1 MFNPRHFDFNVTGT
15 QTVPTTTAM
24 DNPESSIT
32 PMPTDTLVD
41 SVLILLALNV
51 IQRLV
56 GFVRAMLFCR
66 WLDAEQLGQWDMA
79 FNFLMLAA
87 PLAVLAIPGVF
98 GRYTE
103 HYRHRGQLHAFI
115 ERMMFACAGLGF
127 AAFAIVLLARRWFSS
142 LIFGSEDQTS
152 LVVAIAGSLLA
163 IIAYSFLVE
172 LFIGLRNIRLVS
184 SLQLLNSVAFAVLGI
199 VLLFGWRCTAESV
212 VISYGGSC
220 VLAAIWAG
228 FALRRVWRNAPP
240 TPEHAEHVIVWG
252 RIAPYAAWALL
263 GSVLTNLFGM
273 IDRYMIV
280 HFSHTSAADALDI
293 VGNYHASRLMP
304 LLLISIAVMLG
315 GIITPH
321 LSHDWEA
328 NRRELVARRL
338 RLFLKT
344 FGFLL
349 FAAAVAV
356 LLVAP
361 LVFNVA
367 LRGKFS
373 KGYEVLPW
381 TLAYCNWFGLIVIA
395 QNYLFCAEKTKLSS
409 ISLAAGL
416 LLNVAM
422 NLLLLPRYGLTGA
435 VLSTTAS
442 TVLSLALI
450 CRFNRRLGF
459 RLDGGA
465 RATLLLPA
473 FLCFGPWVAA
483 AALIAF
489 ALLAFFSDRLFSA
502 DEKRQLA
509 EGVGEYR
516 KRFGLGS
523 TSHP

>member
-1 MFNPRHFDFNVTGT
+1 
-15 QTVPTTTAM
+15 
-24 DNPESSIT
+24 
-32 PMPTDTLVD
+32 MPTDTLVD

-51 IQRLV
+51 VQRLV

-103 HYRHRGQLHAFI
+103 HYRHRGQLRAFL
-115 ERMMFACAGLGF
+115 ERTMFACGGLAL
-127 AAFAIVLLARRWFSS
+127 AAFAVVLLARRWFSL
-142 LIFGSEDQTS
+142 LIFGSEDQTT
-152 LVVAIAGSLLA
+152 LVVAVAGSLLA
-163 IIAYSFLVE
+163 IVAYNFLIE
-172 LFIGLRNIRLVS
+172 LFTGLRNIRLVS
-184 SLQLLNSVAFAVLGI
+184 SLQLLNSVAFAVLGV
-199 VLLFGWRCTAESV
+199 VLLFRWRCTAESV
-212 VISYGGSC
+212 VIAYGGSC
-220 VLAAIWAG
+220 VLAAVWAG
-228 FALRRVWRNAPP
+228 FALRRAWLGAPP
-240 TPEHAEHVIVWG
+240 AAEHVGHIVVWG
-252 RIAPYAAWALL
+252 RVAPYAGWMLL

-328 NRRELVARRL
+328 GRRELVAQRL

-361 LVFNVA
+361 LVFHVA
-367 LRGKFS
+367 LRGKFPL
-373 KGYEVLPW
+373 GQEVLPW
-381 TLAYCNWFGLIVIA
+381 TLAYCNWFGMMVIA

-416 LLNVAM
+416 LLNIGM

-442 TVLSLALI
+442 TVLTLSLI

-459 RLDGGA
+459 RLDGGT

-473 FLCFGPWVAA
+473 FLCFGPWAA
-483 AALIAF
+483 VPALIAF
-489 ALLAFFSDRLFSA
+489 ALLAVFGNRLLSA
-502 DEKRQLA
+502 DEKRQLV
-509 EGVGEYR
+509 EGLSEYR
-516 KRFGLGS
+516 KRFGLGA
-523 TSHP
+523 TIAP